1 MAGTVEKPLAPSYQE
16 VPGGV
21 TAPRGFR
28 AAGLHIGVKRS
39 RKDLALVVSD
49 VRAAAAA
56 TFTTNR
62 VQAAP
67 VRVTREHIK
76 GGYLRAIVCNSGNA
90 NACNGPQGVRDARR
104 MAELVA
110 AAIGAAP
117 EEIAVA
123 STGVI
128 GVPLPMDKIAA
139 GIERAV
145 ALLSPEGG
153 DDAAQAIM
161 TTDTVPK
168 QIAIEFEL
176 KGKPVRIGAMAKGSG
191 MIHPNMAT
199 MLAFVTTDA
208 AIEPAALQAVMRRSV
223 DRTYNRIS
231 VDGDTST
238 NDMAVIMAN
247 GLAGHEPIG
256 LGDPDLEVFAAALD
270 YVNGVLA
277 RAIARDGEGAT
288 KLIEIRVVG
297 VPTEADA
304 VRIGRSISRSNLVK
318 TAIYGEDANWGRIL
332 CAAGYSGVDFDPDR
346 VDVYIGDLLVCK
358 DGAGLAFDEQR
369 AKEILK
375 QSEVVVTLDLKA
387 GGAEATVWTCDLT
400 YDYVKINGSYRT

>member
-1 MAGTVEKPLAPSYQE
+1 RDFHVT
-16 VPGGV
+16 GV
-21 TAPRGFR
+21 QTC
-28 AAGLHIGVKRS
+28 
-39 RKDLALVVSD
+39 ALPIF
-49 VRAAAAA
+49 RAAAAA

-161 TTDTVPK
+161 
-168 QIAIEFEL
+168 
-176 KGKPVRIGAMAKGSG
+176 
-191 MIHPNMAT
+191 
-199 MLAFVTTDA
+199 
-208 AIEPAALQAVMRRSV
+208 
-223 DRTYNRIS
+223 
-231 VDGDTST
+231 
-238 NDMAVIMAN
+238 ND
-247 GLAGHEPIG
+247 
-256 LGDPDLEVFAAALD
+256 DP
-270 YVNGVLA
+270 
-277 RAIARDGEGAT
+277 
-288 KLIEIRVVG
+288 
-297 VPTEADA
+297 
-304 VRIGRSISRSNLVK
+304 
-318 TAIYGEDANWGRIL
+318 
-332 CAAGYSGVDFDPDR
+332 
-346 VDVYIGDLLVCK
+346 
-358 DGAGLAFDEQR
+358 
-369 AKEILK
+369 
-375 QSEVVVTLDLKA
+375 
-387 GGAEATVWTCDLT
+387 
-400 YDYVKINGSYRT
+400 